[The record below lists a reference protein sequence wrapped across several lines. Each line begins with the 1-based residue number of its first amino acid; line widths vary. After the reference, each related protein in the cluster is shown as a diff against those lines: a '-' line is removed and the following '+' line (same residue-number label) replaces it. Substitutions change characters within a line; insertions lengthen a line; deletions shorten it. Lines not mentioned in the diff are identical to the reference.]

1 MMTCLC
7 HVDAKQT
14 MRMWCS
20 CNVNTNGIMQPY
32 SSWHEWNTNSND
44 VMMTGFTS
52 FVNLG
57 MSCLAY
63 LAYAM
68 HTDMH
73 GAGALHKYGTSKY
86 QSGLACTQ
94 ADLNLEKITASH
106 FWVLTAPNASKNMP
120 NTIPIAYLNKNFMDC
135 NENWHGVNKN
145 PSFIPTCFGTQQK
158 VRKWQKLHFTS
169 FHVVTITFKSFQ
181 IIFSIEY
188 QHTSTVEHC

>member
-32 SSWHEWNTNSND
+32 SSWHEWNANSND
-44 VMMTGFTS
+44 VMMTGFAS

-63 LAYAM
+63 AM

-73 GAGALHKYGTSKY
+73 GACALHRYGTSKY

-106 FWVLTAPNASKNMP
+106 VWVLTAPNARKNMP
-120 NTIPIAYLNKNFMDC
+120 NMIPIAYLNKNFMDC
-135 NENWHGVNKN
+135 NENLAWSKQEPLIHPYMFWYTTKGEKVAKT
-145 PSFIPTCFGTQQK
+145 SFYF
-158 VRKWQKLHFTS
+158 
-169 FHVVTITFKSFQ
+169 FHVVTITFKPFQ